1 VTLTAT
7 NRIQR
12 RFSMLVTEQTDAV
25 ANLALERELL
35 RELDAGSRPETVR
48 LWVNDECLV
57 RGPHR
62 SRSSGW
68 YHEQRAREL
77 GVPVYARST
86 GGGCVYHDHG
96 NLNWSFYLRQ
106 AQGYAG
112 YTKLFRWCSAL
123 VIEALRSLGVEAS
136 FGAPN
141 RIDVAGRKVSG
152 LAARA
157 LRHATLVHGTLLVA
171 TDLDRVKALCI
182 PPPGCPPVARICDIA
197 PRLTVAEVIGSI
209 LNTVSKVN

>member
-1 VTLTAT
+1 MVLPAPG
-7 NRIQR
+7 RAHG
-12 RFSMLVTEQTDAV
+12 RFDIIVTERTDPA

-35 RELDAGSRPETVR
+35 REVEDGLRAETVR

-68 YHEQRAREL
+68 YHEARVREL
-77 GVPVYARST
+77 GVQVHTRST

-96 NLNWSFYLRQ
+96 NLNWSFSLRQ
-106 AQGYAG
+106 SEGYVG
-112 YTKLFRWCSAL
+112 YPSLFRWCAGF
-123 VIEALRSLGVEAS
+123 VIEALRALGIDAS
-136 FGAPN
+136 FGVPN

-157 LRHATLVHGTLLVA
+157 LRHASLVHGTLLIA
-171 TDLDRVKALCI
+171 TDLERVDALCI
-182 PPPGCPPVARICDIA
+182 PPPGCPPVARLCEFNSN
-197 PRLTVAEVIGSI
+197 LTVPEVIESI
-209 LNTVSKVN
+209 VRVLG